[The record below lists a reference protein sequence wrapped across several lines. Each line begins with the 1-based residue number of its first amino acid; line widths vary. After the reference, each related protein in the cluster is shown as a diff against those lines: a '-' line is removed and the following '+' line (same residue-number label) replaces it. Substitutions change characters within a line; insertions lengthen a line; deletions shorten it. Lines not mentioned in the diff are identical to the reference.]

1 MAKKKTINVITAVT
15 DPILGT
21 TYKSQPVPVVSD
33 KVAIAQKQFDKISA
47 QKTSKIRSERTKK
60 K

>member
-1 MAKKKTINVITAVT
+1 MAKKKTINVIIAVT

-21 TYKSQPVPVVSD
+21 TYKSQPVVPN

>member
-21 TYKSQPVPVVSD
+21 TYKSQPVVLE
-33 KVAIAQKQFDKISA
+33 KVAIAQKQFDKFW
-47 QKTSKIRSERTKK
+47 
-60 K
+60 

>member
-21 TYKSQPVPVVSD
+21 TYKTQPVVVVPD
-33 KVAIAQKQFDKISA
+33 KVAIAQKQFDKFW
-47 QKTSKIRSERTKK
+47 
-60 K
+60 